1 MVTAQDSNATDAS
14 AYPYRPE
21 DKEGP
26 MAMRW
31 NGNGAHMPRLL
42 IGDTQHLVADAL
54 SALVSARGY
63 DVFSRA
69 HDVTGATA
77 ALHEQEIDIAVLAA
91 DLVTDALLAT
101 IASVRATGRVVSI
114 VVTAASADIEGVDA
128 LLGGSCDGL
137 VLKDGS
143 SDWLFHC
150 LAGVHNGGQ
159 WLDPRAIA
167 AARTRRETAR
177 AAGVLTRREA
187 EIARHVAGGRRNR
200 DIAARLGISEGTV
213 KMHLHN
219 AYAKLGVES
228 RTQLA
233 MDARVRKLA

>member
-77 ALHEQEIDIAVLAA
+77 ALHDQEIDIAVLAA

-114 VVTAASADIEGVDA
+114 VVTAASADNEGVDA

-150 LAGVHNGGQ
+150 LAGVHSGGQ
-159 WLDPRAIA
+159 WFDPRAMA

-177 AAGVLTRREA
+177 AAG
-187 EIARHVAGGRRNR
+187 GGRRNR
-200 DIAARLGISEGTV
+200 DIATCLGISEGTV